1 MSCSYSFYESTFL
14 YSSSRDACPQRNLT
28 DREDGTGS
36 GVMKAGQ
43 QIQCP
48 AAFLHREHGSTG
60 PLCPTEGVPHAP
72 VGRLCVLGFSGV
84 MGKECRRGEGVEG
97 PAVTSSRQRA
107 SSCWF
112 SFTNSSRGYFS
123 RGNGAMGQSKEG
135 MSIL

>member
-1 MSCSYSFYESTFL
+1 MHPRVDSVCSASL
-14 YSSSRDACPQRNLT
+14 GL
-28 DREDGTGS
+28 
-36 GVMKAGQ
+36 
-43 QIQCP
+43 
-48 AAFLHREHGSTG
+48 
-60 PLCPTEGVPHAP
+60 
-72 VGRLCVLGFSGV
+72 RLGV
-84 MGKECRRGEGVEG
+84 MGKECGRGEGVEG